1 MIRTRIALPLGTQH
15 LQRAGGCLIIAK
27 SQYSI
32 QIRKYPKR
40 IFPKPEIEYHIK
52 SNYSSTALRVLRHIG
67 DVKLSY
73 QVLLICNISSCKLH
87 IDIFLILLFLI
98 LYFRPGVTC
107 LIKIQSFLPDDRRRR
122 CRPGFCQRLCLWQQE

>member
-1 MIRTRIALPLGTQH
+1 MEHNTYREQVVVSLLRNPNIPP
-15 LQRAGGCLIIAK
+15 K
-27 SQYSI
+27 SENIPNAYS
-32 QIRKYPKR
+32 
-40 IFPKPEIEYHIK
+40 PKPEIEYHIK

-87 IDIFLILLFLI
+87 IDIFLILLFLF
-98 LYFRPGVTC
+98 LSFRHGVIC